1 MVERTKLYAL
11 QGNRRVQ
18 EERGDGMKYSDG
30 FYQDLRLISPRRPT
44 RSTETVEALIE
55 RYKLDT
61 ADINIDFL
69 IGFQTAIEIISEKLR
84 EERE

>member
-1 MVERTKLYAL
+1 
-11 QGNRRVQ
+11 
-18 EERGDGMKYSDG
+18 MKYSDS

-55 RYKLDT
+55 WYKLDT
-61 ADINIDFL
+61 ADINIDLL
-69 IGFQTAIEIISEKLR
+69 IGFQTAIEIVVEKLR

>member
-1 MVERTKLYAL
+1 
-11 QGNRRVQ
+11 
-18 EERGDGMKYSDG
+18 MKYSDG
-30 FYQDLRLISPRRPT
+30 FFQDLRRISPRRPT

-69 IGFQTAIEIISEKLR
+69 TGFQAAIEIIGEKLR